1 MPSPLAADSFGGAE
15 WLCRQSG
22 VPVKFVSSDTIRGA
36 DLGVQIEDRV
46 FEVCA
51 VHDCARWAE
60 DGADTEAPCRQ
71 D

>member
-1 MPSPLAADSFGGAE
+1 MPSPLAADSFGVQNGCAA
-15 WLCRQSG
+15 RAG
-22 VPVKFVSSDTIRGA
+22 VPVKFVSSDTIRSA